1 MLHSLP
7 RDQRLSTLNKWL
19 RVRSNHTR
27 SFPKA
32 DRFEQSTIEGINLVN
47 SRGMQ
52 HIHLQNSIGVLSSE
66 WLHLRAARVI
76 SLAVEYDK
84 TGRRFDA
91 LARVVNKVE
100 KIKGGDRGDACSNRT
115 CACEKPREL
124 SIWSSFCMVAVSVW
138 QVLRGMGTNIEIITW
153 GKPVLS
159 QPLHMTAK

>member
-7 RDQRLSTLNKWL
+7 RDQRLSTLNKRL
-19 RVRSNHTR
+19 RLRSNHTR
-27 SFPKA
+27 SPPKA
-32 DRFEQSTIEGINLVN
+32 DRLEQSAVEGINLVN
-47 SRGMQ
+47 SRGVQ

-66 WLHLRAARVI
+66 WLHLRAARII

-100 KIKGGDRGDACSNRT
+100 IKGGDGGDACSNRT
-115 CACEKPREL
+115 CACEKLREL
-124 SIWSSFCMVAVSVW
+124 SIWSSFCMVAVSVQ
-138 QVLRGMGTNIEIITW
+138 QVLCSMGTNIEIITW